1 MSEQEIS
8 DIMVEAYKY
17 QKVGDTS
24 SAISS
29 WQKLITLSSCP
40 KDIKSSA
47 LLNIGNL
54 HFKEGSNDL
63 AIESIQKALEIN
75 ANSSEALYC
84 LGYFTQEKEDFEKA
98 INYFKKALEINPND
112 TGLLNNIGNCFDRL
126 HNSKK
131 AIFYYN
137 QAIKLIIT
145 TFQPSTIGLMSI

>member
-8 DIMVEAYKY
+8 DLMVEAYNY

-54 HFKEGSNDL
+54 HFREGSTDL

-75 ANSSEALYC
+75 PNSSEALYC
-84 LGYFTQEKEDFEKA
+84 LV
-98 INYFKKALEINPND
+98 ILPRKKKILRRP
-112 TGLLNNIGNCFDRL
+112 
-126 HNSKK
+126 
-131 AIFYYN
+131 
-137 QAIKLIIT
+137 LIT
-145 TFQPSTIGLMSI
+145 

>member
-24 SAISS
+24 SAIAS
-29 WQKLITLSSCP
+29 WQKLITVPDCP
-40 KDIKSSA
+40 KDIKSNA
-47 LLNIGNL
+47 LLNIGDL
-54 HFKEGSNDL
+54 HFKEGSTDL

-75 ANSSEALYC
+75 PNSSEALYC
-84 LGYFTQEKEDFEKA
+84 LGYFAQEKEDFEKA
-98 INYFKKALEINPND
+98 VNYLKKALEINPND

-131 AIFYYN
+131 AIF
-137 QAIKLIIT
+137 T
-145 TFQPSTIGLMSI
+145 TIRR